1 VRAMPMVPPVK
12 PTRSDDPDRGSA
24 QAYPPGLAA
33 ASGERERL
41 LAAVAETL
49 AEFGYAGLTVERV
62 VAVADLPP
70 ASFEANFDDSR
81 AAVVAAQEFFFER
94 FIALLL
100 HVCAAQ
106 QEWPL
111 KVKVAIGAS
120 LDFAAASPAQALLLD
135 LDALTADRSIARR
148 AIEAKDR
155 LASLLAEGRRHS
167 DHGAELPS
175 LTEQGIVAA
184 LAGTVSPRLIAGEAR
199 HLPELAPQLV
209 QIALLPYLG
218 REEAARVATRPRPG
232 AAG

>member
-1 VRAMPMVPPVK
+1 MDPPAK
-12 PTRSDDPDRGSA
+12 PQRDDGSEGESLGSSTARRSAGPD
-24 QAYPPGLAA
+24 
-33 ASGERERL
+33 ERERL
-41 LAAVAETL
+41 LSAVAETL
-49 AEFGYAGLTVERV
+49 AEFGYAGLSAERI
-62 VAVADLPP
+62 AAAADLPVS
-70 ASFEANFDDSR
+70 SFESNFDDHR
-81 AAVVAAQEFFFER
+81 AAVLAAQEFFFER
-94 FIALLL
+94 FISLLL
-100 HVCAAQ
+100 HVCSAQ

-155 LASLLAEGRRHS
+155 LASLLAEGRRHTE
-167 DHGAELPS
+167 HGAELPS

-184 LAGTVSPRLIAGEAR
+184 LAGTVSPRLIGGEAR

-232 AAG
+232 AAR

>member
-1 VRAMPMVPPVK
+1 MVPQVK
-12 PTRSDDPDRGSA
+12 PTRSDEPDRR
-24 QAYPPGLAA
+24 PGRPSTPS
-33 ASGERERL
+33 SGVPDERERL
-41 LAAVAETL
+41 LLAVAETL
-49 AEFGYAGLTVERV
+49 AEFGYAGLTAERV
-62 VAVADLPP
+62 VSTAGLPIS
-70 ASFEANFDDSR
+70 SFLANFPDGR
-81 AAVVAAQEFFFER
+81 AAAVIAAQEFFFER

-111 KVKVAIGAS
+111 KVKVAIGAG

-135 LDALTADRSIARR
+135 LDALTADRTIARR

-167 DHGAELPS
+167 EHGAELPS

-184 LAGTVSPRLIAGEAR
+184 LTGAVSPRLIGGEAR

-232 AAG
+232 AAR